1 MYAHNV
7 WLAALSILPH
17 RMLCIH
23 TPLQFWQTAYMIAM
37 SVLSLGSLFAQVHP
51 NFLSNHWYMR
61 RLFLYSALVFAGI
74 VPVMHW
80 FVDKGGLSDP
90 LVQVGMDFQ

>member
-1 MYAHNV
+1 
-7 WLAALSILPH
+7 
-17 RMLCIH
+17 
-23 TPLQFWQTAYMIAM
+23 MIAM

-90 LVQVGMDFQ
+90 LVQVGMSELYTFIIILTF